1 MYKYYSKLSNFYC
14 AGGRSVILAKAKSLF
29 LFDGGGS
36 ERRRGDPARQHAKM
50 L

>member
-1 MYKYYSKLSNFYC
+1 MSFRRSEATRNLR
-14 AGGRSVILAKAKSLF
+14 AGGRSVILAKAKSSF

-36 ERRRGDPARQHAKM
+36 EPRRGDPARQLTKM